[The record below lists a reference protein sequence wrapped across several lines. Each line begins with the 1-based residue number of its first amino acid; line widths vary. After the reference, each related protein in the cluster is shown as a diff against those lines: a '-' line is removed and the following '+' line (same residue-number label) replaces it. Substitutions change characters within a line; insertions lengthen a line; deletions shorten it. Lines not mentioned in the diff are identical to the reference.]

1 MEKSTTQHTAAEQ
14 DLHPPSRVLC
24 YHLSLLPGLPPSPIH
39 LFSVDA
45 LQAAI
50 LILQHVV
57 KVLVASLQLHFK
69 RHCGHGQGELEVILE
84 GLLEHSLPV
93 TLQEPAAVL
102 LLAEL
107 ELDYQVRVAAVHF
120 EHVHTIHA
128 AGGVW
133 QGEVSKVTIQA

>member
-1 MEKSTTQHTAAEQ
+1 MEKSTTQLAAAEQ
-14 DLHPPSRVLC
+14 DLHPPSQVLC
-24 YHLSLLPGLPPSPIH
+24 YGFSLLPGLPPSPIH

-50 LILQHVV
+50 LVLQHAVE
-57 KVLVASLQLHFK
+57 VLVASLQLHFK
-69 RHCGHGQGELEVILE
+69 RHCAQGQGELEVVLE
-84 GLLEHSLPV
+84 GLLERSFPV
-93 TLQEPAAVL
+93 ALQEPAAVL

-120 EHVHTIHA
+120 EHVHPIHA

-133 QGEVSKVTIQA
+133 QGGASRVTVQA

>member
-1 MEKSTTQHTAAEQ
+1 MEKSRTQHAAAEQ
-14 DLHPPSRVLC
+14 DLHPPSQVLC
-24 YHLSLLPGLPPSPIH
+24 YRSSLLPGLPPSPIH

-57 KVLVASLQLHFK
+57 EVLVASLKLHFK
-69 RHCGHGQGELEVILE
+69 RHRGHGQGELEVILE
-84 GLLEHSLPV
+84 GLLKCSFPV

-120 EHVHTIHA
+120 EHVHTVHA
-128 AGGVW
+128 TGGVW
-133 QGEVSKVTIQA
+133 QGEVSRVTIQA

>member
-1 MEKSTTQHTAAEQ
+1 MENSIAQHAAAEQ
-14 DLHPPSRVLC
+14 DLQPPSCLPC
-24 YHLSLLPGLPPSPIH
+24 SSLLPCFPPSPIH

-57 KVLVASLQLHFK
+57 EVLVASLQLHLQ
-69 RHCGHGQGELEVILE
+69 RHRGHGQGELEVVLQ
-84 GLLEHSLPV
+84 GLLEHPFPV
-93 TLQEPAAVL
+93 ALQEAAAVL

-107 ELDYQVRVAAVHF
+107 ELHDQVRVAAVHF

-133 QGEVSKVTIQA
+133 QGEVSRVTIQA